1 MGVEVGTGLD
11 LLIPLFFSF
20 YPFLKSHG
28 LGFRNFS
35 LKAG

>member
-1 MGVEVGTGLD
+1 MGVGAGLE
-11 LLIPLFFSF
+11 LLIPLFFF
-20 YPFLKSHG
+20 YPFLKFHG